1 MPKLIQLPPVEFRCR
16 LASPSGE
23 IVEGVYVAETEAR
36 LRHELEEKGLYIL
49 SLQPK
54 HAIAGVS
61 LSLPQRSSVNTREFL
76 VFNQELAT
84 LLKAGMPLVQSLDLL
99 KRRVTS
105 PVFKRVLD
113 DVHEKVRSGTALSDA
128 FAAHGDLFPRVYTA
142 SLLAGE
148 RSGNLDAVL
157 RRFVEYTKIIAT
169 VKRKTVSALVYPA
182 ILTGLAIV
190 LVGIIVL
197 KVVPSFADFY
207 SSFGADLP
215 VATRIILGISKIV
228 RSQFLLIL
236 AAVVATVV
244 AVFVWVRQP
253 GQKSRFDHLLLGL
266 PMLGP
271 VARKFATSQ
280 MARTLAT
287 LLGGGLP
294 LVNALDIAAK
304 SVGNQFMAR
313 QLDIVSARVR
323 EGESFAAAL
332 EARRAFPE
340 VAVKMAEVGEST
352 GALQDML
359 NTVADFYDE
368 EIATTMERFITL
380 VEPVLLVIMGIV
392 IAGLLLA
399 LYMPLFQL
407 SSVLSQ

>member
-1 MPKLIQLPPVEFRCR
+1 MEFRCR
-16 LASPSGE
+16 LASPNGE
-23 IVEGVYVAETEAR
+23 IVETVYVADNESR
-36 LRHELEEKGLYIL
+36 LRHELEDKGLYVL

-54 HAIAGVS
+54 GAIAGFS
-61 LSLPQRSSVNTREFL
+61 FQLPQRQKINMREFL

-99 KRRVTS
+99 KRRVVS
-105 PVFKRVLD
+105 PAFKAVLD

-128 FAAHGDLFPRVYTA
+128 FAAHGPMFPSVYTA

-157 RRFVEYTKIIAT
+157 RRYVEYTKIIAT

-182 ILTGLAIV
+182 ILISLAVV
-190 LVGIIVL
+190 LVTVIVM
-197 KVVPSFADFY
+197 KVVPAFSEFY
-207 SSFGADLP
+207 GSFGAELP
-215 VATRIILGISKIV
+215 VSTRIIVRASEVLRAQFWPIVIGI
-228 RSQFLLIL
+228 
-236 AAVVATVV
+236 VATVI
-244 AVFVWVRQP
+244 AFATWVRRP
-253 GQKSRFDHLLLGL
+253 GQQARFDHLILGL
-266 PMLGP
+266 PVLGQI
-271 VARKFATSQ
+271 ARKFATSQ
-280 MARTLAT
+280 MSRTLAT

-304 SVGNQFMAR
+304 SIGNQFMAK
-313 QLDIVSARVR
+313 QLVIVSARVR
-323 EGESFAAAL
+323 EGESFAGAL
-332 EARRAFPE
+332 EKRGAFPE
-340 VAVKMAEVGEST
+340 VAVKMAEVGEQT

-368 EIATTMERFITL
+368 EIATNMERFVTL
-380 VEPVLLVIMGIV
+380 VEPVLLVFMGIV

-407 SSVLSQ
+407 SSVLSH

>member
-1 MPKLIQLPPVEFRCR
+1 VEFRCR
-16 LASPSGE
+16 LASPNGE
-23 IVEGVYVAETEAR
+23 IVEGVYVADNEAR
-36 LRHELEEKGLYIL
+36 LRHEFEEKGLFVL
-49 SLQPK
+49 SLQSK

-61 LSLPQRSSVNTREFL
+61 LHLPQRTGINTREFL

-99 KRRVTS
+99 KRRVES
-105 PVFKRVLD
+105 PAFRRVLD

-128 FAAHGDLFPRVYTA
+128 FDAHQGLFPRVYTA

-148 RSGNLDAVL
+148 RSGNLDAML
-157 RRFVEYTKIIAT
+157 RRYVEYTKIIAT

-182 ILTGLAIV
+182 ILISLAVI
-190 LVGIIVL
+190 LVTIIVL
-197 KVVPSFADFY
+197 KVVPAFSDFY
-207 SSFGADLP
+207 GTFGAELP
-215 VATRIILGISKIV
+215 LSTRVIVAVSEFL
-228 RSQFLLIL
+228 RSQFLLVAGGLVAGVI
-236 AAVVATVV
+236 AVVA
-244 AVFVWVRQP
+244 WVRQP
-253 GQKSRFDHLLLGL
+253 GQQARFDHVLLGL
-266 PMLGP
+266 PMLGN
-271 VARKFATSQ
+271 VAKKFATSQ

-304 SVGNQFMAR
+304 SVGNQYMAR

-332 EARRAFPE
+332 EARHVFPD

-352 GALQDML
+352 GALQEML

-368 EIATTMERFITL
+368 EIATTMDRFVTL
-380 VEPVLLVIMGIV
+380 VEPVLLVVMGLV

-407 SSVLSQ
+407 SSVLAG

>member
-1 MPKLIQLPPVEFRCR
+1 MEFRCR
-16 LASPSGE
+16 LASPNGE
-23 IVEGVYVAETEAR
+23 IVEGVYTADNEAR
-36 LRHELEEKGLYIL
+36 LRHELEDKGLFVL

-54 HAIAGVS
+54 NAIGGVA
-61 LSLPQRSSVNTREFL
+61 LQLPQRRSVNTREFL

-105 PVFKRVLD
+105 PAFRTVLD
-113 DVHEKVRSGTALSDA
+113 DVHEKVRSGTAMSDA
-128 FAAHGDLFPRVYTA
+128 FAAHQSIFPSVYTA

-148 RSGNLDAVL
+148 RSGNLDAML
-157 RRFVEYTKIIAT
+157 RRYVEYTKVIAT

-182 ILTGLAIV
+182 ILISLALI
-190 LVGIIVL
+190 LVTIIVL
-197 KVVPSFADFY
+197 KVVPAFEDFY
-207 SSFGADLP
+207 GTFGAELP
-215 VATRIILGISKIV
+215 LSTRVIVAISQFL
-228 RSQFLLIL
+228 RSQFLLVVGAIVAVVL
-236 AAVVATVV
+236 AVVA
-244 AVFVWVRQP
+244 WVRRP
-253 GQKSRFDHLLLGL
+253 GQQARFDHVLLGL
-266 PMLGP
+266 PMLGN
-271 VARKFATSQ
+271 VAKKFATSQ

-294 LVNALDIAAK
+294 LVNSLDIAGK
-304 SVGNQFMAR
+304 SVGNQYMAA
-313 QLDIVSARVR
+313 QLGIVSGRVR
-323 EGESFAAAL
+323 EGQSFAAAL
-332 EARRAFPE
+332 EARHVFPE

-368 EIATTMERFITL
+368 EIATTMDRFVTL
-380 VEPVLLVIMGIV
+380 VEPVLLVVMGLV

-407 SSVLSQ
+407 SSVLAG

>member
-1 MPKLIQLPPVEFRCR
+1 MEFRCR

-23 IVEGVYVAETEAR
+23 ITEGVYAAETEAR
-36 LRHELEEKGLYIL
+36 LRHDLEEKGLYVL
-49 SLQPK
+49 SLQTK
-54 HAIAGVS
+54 GVLPG
-61 LSLPQRSSVNTREFL
+61 LSVRLPRQTKIPMLEFL

-105 PVFKRVLD
+105 PTFKGVLD
-113 DVHEKVRSGTALSDA
+113 DVYERVRGGTALSDA
-128 FAAHGDLFPRVYTA
+128 FAAHGGLFPSVYTA

-148 RSGNLDAVL
+148 RSGSLDAVL

-169 VKRKTVSALVYPA
+169 VRRKTISALVYPA
-182 ILTGLAIV
+182 ILVSLALI

-197 KVVPSFADFY
+197 KVVPAFSDFY
-207 SSFGADLP
+207 DSFHAELP
-215 VATRIILGISKIV
+215 LITRIIV
-228 RSQFLLIL
+228 RVSSVVRDQFLLIAL
-236 AAVVATVV
+236 VIGIVVVGIV
-244 AVFVWVRQP
+244 AWIRQP
-253 GQKSRFDHLLLGL
+253 GQKARFDRWILHI
-266 PMLGP
+266 PMLGD
-271 VARKFATSQ
+271 VATKFSTSQ

-294 LVNALDIAAK
+294 LVNAIDIA
-304 SVGNQFMAR
+304 SRSIGNQFVAKE
-313 QLDIVSARVR
+313 LEIVGSRVR
-323 EGESFAAAL
+323 EGESFAGAL
-332 EARRAFPE
+332 ERRRIFPE

-368 EIATTMERFITL
+368 EISTNMERFVTL
-380 VEPVLLVIMGIV
+380 VEPTLLVMMGMV

-399 LYMPLFQL
+399 LSMPLFQL
-407 SSVLSQ
+407 SSVLYQ

>member
-1 MPKLIQLPPVEFRCR
+1 MEFRCR

-23 IVEGVYVAETEAR
+23 ITEGVYIADSESH
-36 LRHELEEKGLYIL
+36 LRHELEEKGLFVL

-54 HAIAGVS
+54 GSIAGVS
-61 LSLPQRSSVNTREFL
+61 FRLPQRNAINTREFL

-105 PVFKRVLD
+105 PTFHRVLE

-128 FAAHGDLFPRVYTA
+128 FGAQGDLFPRVYTA

-157 RRFVEYTKIIAT
+157 RRYVEYTKIIAR
-169 VKRKTVSALVYPA
+169 VKSKTVSALVYPA
-182 ILTGLAIV
+182 ILITLAIG
-190 LVGIIVL
+190 LVTIIIL
-197 KVVPSFADFY
+197 KVVPAFSDFY
-207 SSFGADLP
+207 SSFGAELP
-215 VATRIILGISKIV
+215 FITRVIMRVSDFVRTWFVFIGIGLVAG
-228 RSQFLLIL
+228 
-236 AAVVATVV
+236 VATVTG
-244 AVFVWVRQP
+244 WVRRP
-253 GQKSRFDHLLLGL
+253 GQQAHFDYLLLKL
-266 PMLGP
+266 PVLGQI
-271 VARKFATSQ
+271 ANKFATSQ

-294 LVNALDIAAK
+294 LVNALDIASK
-304 SVGNQFMAR
+304 SIGNQFMAS
-313 QLDIVSARVR
+313 QLEVVSARVR
-323 EGESFAAAL
+323 EGESFARAL
-332 EARRAFPE
+332 EARRVFPE

-368 EIATTMERFITL
+368 EIETSMERFITL
-380 VEPVLLVIMGIV
+380 VEPVLLVFMGIV

-407 SSVLSQ
+407 SSVLGQ